1 MAPPPTSLRRNGED
15 SSVPILDEERILVNQ
30 TRTKEPLSVL
40 FVKID
45 DFSKLCTVSDRIT
58 GIELYEHLAEHFGE
72 FIPEASDTY
81 QLPRSGLVYLVD
93 GKSRENVE
101 DVVGGLVAATESP
114 VEVGN
119 RGLNLSVSIGIARGT
134 TTTDG
139 NLLDR
144 AQFARYHASQE
155 TGSAYAF
162 FDEQEAESTRDEV
175 SLKNDLYTAL
185 ERDEFVL
192 EFQPIVSL
200 EDFTIEGA
208 EALVRWHHPERGVVS
223 PGQFIPLAER
233 TGQILFLDRWVI
245 EEALRQAARWHEEL
259 ERDLT
264 IGINLSAWQFRDN
277 YLVEKVDELLDETGL
292 PPSTVKFEVTET
304 SMMQDVDRTGR
315 VLQDLEDL
323 GVQVALDDFGTGHAT
338 FEYLSQFPIDE
349 LKIDRSF
356 LDFDDVYSKNQ
367 QLVEI
372 MIQTGQRIGTDIL
385 TEGIETPEQ
394 LHFLRNR
401 GCEKAQGFLFSKPLP
416 TDDFHSLVEDN
427 EPLYQ
432 EDTQP
437 HQGTLSG

>member
-1 MAPPPTSLRRNGED
+1 MASPPANLRRNDGEP
-15 SSVPILDEERILVNQ
+15 SVPILDDERILVNE
-30 TRTKEPLSVL
+30 TRRKEKLAVL

-58 GIELYEHLAEHFGE
+58 GTELYEHLAEHFGE
-72 FIPEASDTY
+72 FIPETGETY
-81 QLPRSGLVYLVD
+81 QLPRSGLVYLMD
-93 GKSRENVE
+93 GEPRENVE
-101 DVVGGLVAATESP
+101 EVASGLVAATESP
-114 VEVGN
+114 VEVEN
-119 RGLNLSVSIGIARGT
+119 RGLNLSASIGIARGT

-144 AQFARYHASQE
+144 AQFARYHASKE

-175 SLKNDLYTAL
+175 SLKNDLYSAL
-185 ERDEFVL
+185 EQDEFVL

-208 EALVRWHHPERGVVS
+208 EALIRWHHPERGVLS
-223 PGQFIPLAER
+223 PGKFIPLAER

-259 ERDLT
+259 SRNLT
-264 IGINLSAWQFRDN
+264 VGINLSAWQFRDN

-356 LDFDDVYSKNQ
+356 LDFDDVYAKNQ

-394 LHFLRNR
+394 LDFLRNR
-401 GCEKAQGFLFSKPLP
+401 GCEKAQGFLFSKPLS
-416 TDDFHSLVEDN
+416 TNDFHSLVEDN
-427 EPLYQ
+427 EPLYR
-432 EDTQP
+432 E
-437 HQGTLSG
+437 